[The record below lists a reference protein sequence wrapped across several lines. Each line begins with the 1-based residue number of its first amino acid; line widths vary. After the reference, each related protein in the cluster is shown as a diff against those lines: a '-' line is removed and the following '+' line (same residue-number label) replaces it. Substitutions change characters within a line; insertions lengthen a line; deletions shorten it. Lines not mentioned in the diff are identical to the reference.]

1 MLRKRPRHDWLER
14 IHQTQVEPPRIRYIF
29 FNLIVAE
36 LINEYNKVH
45 ELQRKEQVNRDL
57 LQRELARDQLRK
69 RRFFRNKDKDKEN
82 DNKNKK
88 P

>member
-1 MLRKRPRHDWLER
+1 MIIIDIL
-14 IHQTQVEPPRIRYIF
+14 IRYIF